1 MKNKYLLSAVLGFA
15 TLTTAWA
22 QNPVQVKYAN
32 TITVEDLT
40 KHLTYL
46 ASDEMKGRDT
56 GSPEGKIAAN
66 YLADFYKSLG
76 LTALMRVATSR
87 MFLWLVPASHK

>member
-1 MKNKYLLSAVLGFA
+1 MNKRFALTGALALGLSLGA
-15 TLTTAWA
+15 IA

-32 TITVEDLT
+32 TITAEDL
-40 KHLTYL
+40 KEYLTFL

-56 GSPEGKIAAN
+56 GSPEGLIAAN

-76 LTALMRVATSR
+76 FKGRL
-87 MFLWLVPASHK
+87 

>member
-1 MKNKYLLSAVLGFA
+1 MKNKYLLSAALGMA
-15 TLTTAWA
+15 TMLSAWA

-66 YLADFYKSLG
+66 YLADFY
-76 LTALMRVATSR
+76 
-87 MFLWLVPASHK
+87 

>member
-1 MKNKYLLSAVLGFA
+1 MKNKYLFTAALGIV
-15 TLTTAWA
+15 TTMTAWA

-56 GSPEGKIAAN
+56 GSPEGKIAAQTTAN
-66 YLADFYKSLG
+66 AARFFGLSLQ
-76 LTALMRVATSR
+76 
-87 MFLWLVPASHK
+87 